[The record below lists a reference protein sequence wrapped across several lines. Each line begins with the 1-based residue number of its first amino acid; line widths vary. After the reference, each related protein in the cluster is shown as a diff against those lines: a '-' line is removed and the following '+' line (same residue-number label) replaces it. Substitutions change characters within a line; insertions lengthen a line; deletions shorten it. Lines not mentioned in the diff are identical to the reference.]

1 MPQPGRTLDKLP
13 PQDLNAG
20 SHSRLQKIR
29 APLWLA
35 AALLFFL
42 AGSATAVTGAIPGIA
57 SGRTGGGQTLTLDF
71 QTLLMLGAIA
81 FIPALVLVMTAFTRV
96 AIVLAILRQAIG
108 TPHIPPNAVLL
119 GLALVLTFFIMTPV
133 FDKVYR
139 DAWIP
144 YGENRIELPQ
154 ALEIGAGPLKQ
165 FMLKQTRK
173 TDLEMFVKLSQRGPF
188 HDVNSIPLRIVLP
201 AFITS
206 ELRTAFQIGFMIFVP
221 FLIIDLVVASV
232 LMSMGMIMFPPMLVS
247 LPFKLLLFVLVDG
260 WALLVGSL
268 VQSF

>member
-35 AALLFFL
+35 ATLLYFF
-42 AGSATAVTGAIPGIA
+42 AGPAFAQTAIPGVTP
-57 SGRTGGGQTLTLDF
+57 GRAAGGQTLTLDM

-81 FIPALVLVMTAFTRV
+81 FIPALVLVMTAFTRI

-108 TPHIPPNAVLL
+108 TPHIPPNPVLL
-119 GLALVLTFFIMTPV
+119 GLALVLTFFVMTPV
-133 FDKVYR
+133 FDQVYR
-139 DAWIP
+139 DAWQP
-144 YGENRIELPQ
+144 YGQNRMELAQ
-154 ALEIGAGPLKQ
+154 ALDVGAGPLKQ

-173 TDLEMFVKLSQRGPF
+173 TDLEMFVKLSKRGPF
-188 HDVNSIPLRIVLP
+188 PDVNSIPLRIVLP

-206 ELRTAFQIGFMIFVP
+206 ELKTAFQIGFMIFIP

-232 LMSMGMIMFPPMLVS
+232 LMSMGMIMLPPMLVS